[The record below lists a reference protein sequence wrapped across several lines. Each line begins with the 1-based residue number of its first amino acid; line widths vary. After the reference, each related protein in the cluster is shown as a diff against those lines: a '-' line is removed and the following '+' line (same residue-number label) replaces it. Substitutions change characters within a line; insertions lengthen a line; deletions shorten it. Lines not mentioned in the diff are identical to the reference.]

1 MNCSMV
7 IVESLYHFMIIYIIH
22 SSDQNCGIHFKVR
35 YLCINIKSVSNMFQY
50 HQSLTRV
57 NTCITCKIC
66 KYKIYCQLGIML
78 NLDVLEVKHN
88 KSREVL
94 EGFKCSCF
102 SICYLDT
109 SVM

>member
-1 MNCSMV
+1 
-7 IVESLYHFMIIYIIH
+7 
-22 SSDQNCGIHFKVR
+22 
-35 YLCINIKSVSNMFQY
+35 
-50 HQSLTRV
+50 
-57 NTCITCKIC
+57 
-66 KYKIYCQLGIML
+66 ML

-109 SVM
+109 HYIVNET